1 MIGICGNPLCLCR
14 KGIEHSVKTSRQ
26 QEWAPYTEAES
37 AALSNA
43 VREFA
48 DKHGIELEEE

>member
-14 KGIEHSVKTSRQ
+14 DVAPASKP
-26 QEWAPYTEAES
+26 EWTPYTEEENRL
-37 AALSNA
+37 LSEA

-48 DKHGIELEEE
+48 EKHGIELEEE